1 MVDDGTIAHLRE
13 AFVGEVSRATSA
25 RDLQTVRDR
34 YLGRKG
40 GLVSALFT
48 DLGKASAETKKALGA
63 QINELKRFV
72 ETELD
77 TRKAAIESTAPSG
90 PRVDLTLPGRAPRLG
105 HKHPLNFVR
114 ERVEAIFERMGYE
127 VLDGPETED
136 DYHNFEALNMP

>member
-1 MVDDGTIAHLRE
+1 MVDAGTIAHLRE

-40 GLVSALFT
+40 GLVSNLFT
-48 DLGKASAETKKALGA
+48 ELGKAPADVKRQLGA
-63 QINELKRFV
+63 RINELKSFV
-72 ETELD
+72 EAELD
-77 TRKAAIESTAPSG
+77 ARRAALEADTPSG
-90 PRVDLTLPGRAPRLG
+90 PRVDLTLPGRRPLLG
-105 HKHPLNFVR
+105 HKHPLNYVR

-136 DYHNFEALNMP
+136 DYHNLSLIHI